1 MIRRNS
7 RGEIIES
14 RRVVNTRVSG
24 ELLVGS
30 GWEAVAH
37 TELKRLSLEVSIY
50 QKQLESYPGYDEL
63 GRAVAALDEA
73 CRVIADSADHT
84 DDEP

>member
-1 MIRRNS
+1 MIRRNN

-37 TELKRLSLEVSIY
+37 TELKRLALEVGIY
-50 QKQLESYPGYDEL
+50 QKQLESCAGYEEL
-63 GRAVAALDEA
+63 GRAVEALDEA
-73 CRVIADSADHT
+73 CRVIAESAAHT